1 MIVVIFGFTECADK
15 KMMRI
20 RHFLYEG
27 LAVSEA
33 VSGLDASV
41 LSSYI
46 AVRAGTLP
54 AGVSIAGITGML
66 ESDRQYAEAVSGLQ
80 GRK

>member
-1 MIVVIFGFTECADK
+1 M
-15 KMMRI
+15 
-20 RHFLYEG
+20 
-27 LAVSEA
+27 SEA

-46 AVRAGTLP
+46 AVREGTLP